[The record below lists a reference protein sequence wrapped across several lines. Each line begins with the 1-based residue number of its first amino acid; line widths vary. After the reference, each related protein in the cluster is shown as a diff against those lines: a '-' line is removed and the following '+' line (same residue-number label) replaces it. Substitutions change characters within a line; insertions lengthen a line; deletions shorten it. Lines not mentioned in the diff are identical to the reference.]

1 MRGGFHTSG
10 PRWPIEQRVIKDLL
24 GMDPLMADQMGFVP
38 IRLAEPS
45 GAWAKRSAF
54 ETDGPSPVQSLICA
68 WSLGLAFVGKLKPP

>member
-1 MRGGFHTSG
+1 
-10 PRWPIEQRVIKDLL
+10 
-24 GMDPLMADQMGFVP
+24 MDPLMADQMGFVP